1 MIIISNLIEL
11 ENSKEKII
19 EISKRIKNNYQINY
33 SNIYALH
40 KSNNKVITVID
51 EVNQYYTCF
60 KEKNEDIMECCI
72 DIEPIAYSDN
82 TKYFE
87 SFIKKIYNYFQK
99 KVLYF
104 PLVYEDSSFYNLL
117 HNNENF
123 LKYSRL
129 YTSIIEP
136 QKIKD
141 IFEYIGR
148 NQYFSKNAVKKFE
161 RNLRV
166 EHYIKQDVKEYII
179 NVEKKSWKN
188 VVGQD
193 MYSNYEKAVYYNEL
207 IEQGIAEIAVAFCGN
222 IPVAHRIDAVV
233 NNSVTQLKTSFNE
246 DYKRYKPGAYLLI
259 YDMLN
264 NAKQYNQID
273 LYGGPNLIKNL
284 IETRR
289 INRYDFCYGNI
300 DVINRLKIARQKWD
314 EKNINNFK
322 EGKAIKKVYEGKF

>member
-104 PLVYEDSSFYNLL
+104 PLV
-117 HNNENF
+117 
-123 LKYSRL
+123 
-129 YTSIIEP
+129 
-136 QKIKD
+136 
-141 IFEYIGR
+141 
-148 NQYFSKNAVKKFE
+148 
-161 RNLRV
+161 
-166 EHYIKQDVKEYII
+166 
-179 NVEKKSWKN
+179 
-188 VVGQD
+188 
-193 MYSNYEKAVYYNEL
+193 
-207 IEQGIAEIAVAFCGN
+207 
-222 IPVAHRIDAVV
+222 
-233 NNSVTQLKTSFNE
+233 
-246 DYKRYKPGAYLLI
+246 
-259 YDMLN
+259 
-264 NAKQYNQID
+264 
-273 LYGGPNLIKNL
+273 
-284 IETRR
+284 
-289 INRYDFCYGNI
+289 
-300 DVINRLKIARQKWD
+300 
-314 EKNINNFK
+314 
-322 EGKAIKKVYEGKF
+322 